1 MKIKLRRVFREEKE
15 KIKQQKR
22 STITTI
28 FGTYEESIK
37 SIIGREAETNYIHE
51 QIVNFVTYGSGNILY
66 ISGVPGSGK
75 THTVL
80 YTIHNNC
87 YSGLVVSYINCSE
100 LKYKRQIY
108 KFILESYKKHCGITK
123 TSNSLCELRKHTM
136 SNCKNRHLVI
146 IDEVDFLMDKKDVLI
161 YNLFELPHLL
171 QSNIMLILLSNTL
184 GKLSGRIESRIGKNR
199 LEFKPYNSKEIEQ
212 ILELNGNKNS
222 LVNKFIAKKVAGGT
236 GDFRKAKDLIEYNPT
251 SVKEANNVI
260 KDYYSSII
268 NRFYQE
274 LNHYQQ
280 IIIKI
285 LKNTLDNQKIDVLN
299 LFNEFKSYCKI
310 NNTTELSFFD
320 FTDVCEDLNDM
331 GFIEFKGKHIS
342 RKYMTEELDI

>member
-1 MKIKLRRVFREEKE
+1 MKIKLRRVYREEKE
-15 KIKQQKR
+15 NVKQQKH
-22 STITTI
+22 TTI
-28 FGTYEESIK
+28 MTISGEDKETIK
-37 SIIGREAETNYIHE
+37 SIIGREAEANYIHE
-51 QIVNFVTYGSGNILY
+51 QIVNFVTYGSGSILY

-80 YTIHNNC
+80 YTIYNNY
-87 YSGLVVSYINCSE
+87 YSGLVISYINCSE

-108 KFILESYKKHCGITK
+108 KFILESYKKHCSITK

-136 SNCKNRHLVI
+136 SDCKNKHLVV
-146 IDEVDFLMDKKDVLI
+146 IDEVDFLMNKKDVLI

-184 GKLSGRIESRIGKNR
+184 GKLSSRIESRIGKNR

-212 ILELNGNKNS
+212 ILELNGNKNN

-236 GDFRKAKDLIEYNPT
+236 GDFRKAKDLMEYNPT
-251 SVKEANNVI
+251 NVKEANNII
-260 KDYYSSII
+260 KNYYSSII
-268 NRFYQE
+268 SRFYQE

-285 LKNTLDNQKIDVLN
+285 LNNNLNNQKIDILN
-299 LFNEFKSYCKI
+299 LFDEFKLYCKM
-310 NNTTELSFFD
+310 NNTTELLFFD

-331 GFIEFKGKHIS
+331 GFIEFKGKYIS
-342 RKYMTEELDI
+342 RKYIIEELDI